1 MRAEKPPG
9 PNQYISSRD
18 LAHGVKPSKY
28 EKSDNPDYVHDPL
41 LDSYPLSPIQ
51 LGHQKYSGDN
61 EPRFFD
67 YEQKAQALERQG
79 YVCPICGCGVA
90 MKGSQCHHCVQHNQG
105 GRSTMENLVVVHT
118 QCHPEADRRGVNG
131 DLVVGGNIYQAT
143 PEQAKPSLLDR
154 LLRRR

>member
-1 MRAEKPPG
+1 MPKESAPN
-9 PNQYISSRD
+9 PNQYINSRD
-18 LAHGVKPSKY
+18 LAHGVKPNKY
-28 EKSDNPDYVHDPL
+28 EKSDKPDYVHDPL

-79 YVCPICGCGVA
+79 YICPICGQSVG
-90 MKGSQCHHCVQHNQG
+90 MKGSQSHHCIPFSQG
-105 GRSTMENLVVVHT
+105 GRSSMDNLVVVHKE
-118 QCHPEADRRGVNG
+118 CHPEADRRSMKG
-131 DLVVGGNIYQAT
+131 DLVVGGNIFDAT